1 MLKVNE
7 IFFDIQDGTT
17 FVGFPSIFISL
28 AGKGVNHNY
37 HSSGSNYS
45 LKGEVSLTI
54 EQILKE
60 ISRYNCYIVFITG
73 GEPLFQSKIH
83 SLISELTTKNYLVL
97 VETSGIE
104 TIKTLNSK
112 AIIILNIP
120 APSSIN
126 FSNFKFDNLNYL
138 RTKDQIKFT
147 LASSRDYNW
156 AKELIFKQMLFE
168 KCNILF
174 YPEKSKLDYN
184 TLAEWIISD
193 QLPVRLGFNLKEIF
207 KKN

>member
-28 AGKGVNHNY
+28 AGGSLNNY
-37 HSSGSNYS
+37 YTSINSNYA
-45 LKGEVSLTI
+45 LKGEASLTI
-54 EQILKE
+54 EQIMQE
-60 ISRYNCYIVFITG
+60 IARYNCYIVFIMG
-73 GEPLFQSKIH
+73 GEPLYQSKIH
-83 SLISELTTKNYLVL
+83 SLITSLTNKNYLVL
-97 VETSGIE
+97 VETSGTE
-104 TIKTLNSK
+104 SIKNFNSK

-120 APSSIN
+120 CPSSAN
-126 FSNFKFDNLNYL
+126 FSNFHFDNLNYL

-147 LASSRDYNW
+147 LSSSRDYNW

-174 YPEKSKLDYN
+174 YANKESLDFK
-184 TLAEWIISD
+184 TLSEWIITD
-193 QLPVRLGFNLKEIF
+193 QLPVRLGFNLKDLF
-207 KKN
+207 KPT